1 MYLNRYCSLLI
12 IKRTGFVKPNVE
24 FCAAVYYGKLKQT
37 IPSFNEERKAS
48 SPRGRA
54 ARTSRTETLSITQI
68 GHRSLRAAA
77 ARAPRRVGSSR
88 AQLAE
93 CSGRRARVL
102 KAKHY
107 ENVIRQNFPE
117 DCRGWGGLPSLCKVT
132 TTFKMELIIK
142 FI

>member
-48 SPRGRA
+48 SPRGRV

-93 CSGRRARVL
+93 CSPRPEGPESSKRNITKMSFVKISPKTVGAGEGCHPYARLQLHL
-102 KAKHY
+102 KW
-107 ENVIRQNFPE
+107 N
-117 DCRGWGGLPSLCKVT
+117 
-132 TTFKMELIIK
+132 
-142 FI
+142 

>member
-1 MYLNRYCSLLI
+1 MYLNRYCYLLI

-93 CSGRRARVL
+93 CSPRPKGPSPQSETLRKCHSSKFPRRLSGLGRVAIPMQG
-102 KAKHY
+102 Y
-107 ENVIRQNFPE
+107 NYI
-117 DCRGWGGLPSLCKVT
+117 
-132 TTFKMELIIK
+132 
-142 FI
+142 